1 MGYYRRMPKIVR
13 QMNKNDPVY
22 KEKRAKNNEAIKRTR
37 QKAKE
42 KAKETET
49 RLENLRS
56 ENKSMEDKIDI
67 LGKEMK
73 FLKDVY
79 ETHIKAKNAVSTP
92 AFTDEIE
99 TPDSLEF
106 LDNILD

>member
-1 MGYYRRMPKIVR
+1 MGIYRRMPKIAR
-13 QMNKNDPVY
+13 QIDKNDPEY
-22 KEKRAKNNEAIKRTR
+22 KVKRAKNNEAIKRTR

-42 KAKETET
+42 KAMETET
-49 RLENLRS
+49 RLENLRT

-79 ETHIKAKNAVSTP
+79 ETHMKAKNAASTP
-92 AFTDEIE
+92 AFSDELE

-106 LDNILD
+106 LDNFLN